1 MRKFYLIAS
10 ILGIILPYF
19 FLIRFITEY
28 GFDLLLLAQQM
39 FASPTAGF
47 FSIDVILSSLVL
59 WVFVF
64 SEGRRLGMK
73 NLWVYILANL
83 MVGVSL
89 ALPLFLYVREGK
101 MQNTRGV

>member
-1 MRKFYLIAS
+1 VPKFYLIAS

-19 FLIRFITEY
+19 FLIRFITEN
-28 GFDLLLLAQQM
+28 GFNLLLLTRQM